1 MVESRNANAALSAI
15 KGRLSQ
21 AVPTLSLAVQ
31 VWVLLAFF
39 TVTAQLTLTG
49 TAWHIEGLD
58 FGERLALV
66 CLELLA
72 AVPLA
77 LAISLAIGVYRAPE
91 VAANSRR
98 IAYRALSRG
107 LQLLLTWFICLLYAA
122 SWVSFRGVGRFLD
135 LGALRFWLAD
145 PLQIFQHIGHIE
157 PYTLIVV
164 PIVALAAAVS
174 LCLPLP
180 RINRRLDR
188 RASHR
193 VVAVGGVVVGALV
206 LAAWTGGT
214 SRADITERVEDPVAG
229 MIYTRGDLY
238 ADARDERTGPLTHFL
253 AELHHRFWG
262 TSEPT
267 VASDEIPV
275 IQKPIISM
283 EEYLA
288 GVESERVDRWN
299 VIVIIIES
307 LRNDQ
312 LLLTGGAREVM
323 PALEAL
329 SREAR
334 VFTNNYTQ
342 SSHSNYSDLAPLSS
356 HYPLRARRYHIYP
369 ENPTYPRVLVYDVLK
384 ALGYRVAVFSSQ
396 NENWGGM
403 INYLRTG
410 SIDRFLHAENFEG
423 STYVPRHD
431 IGFAEFVKGGKRS
444 GKIDDRFTV
453 AAATEWIDSIGADPF
468 FIYMNL
474 QNSHLPYE
482 TPADFVPRFGPGRAS
497 FTLHFGYFP
506 PDSVDAVKDLY
517 ANSLAYVDF
526 QLERL
531 LRHLKEKGLWDRT
544 VIVVTGDTGQAFW
557 EHGFIAHAN
566 MLYNEVMKVPLLINA
581 PGLEHAV
588 DERLAQHIDVP
599 PTVLALLGLPAHPSF
614 QGRDL
619 LEPGPADDRSVYL
632 VAQAP
637 LAHQYAIVRQGL
649 KLIYDARR
657 NVYALYDLE
666 RDPGETIDLKT
677 RMPGVAAELAVRL
690 DTWRKTQLDYYEN
703 PFRHERW
710 YPPVLAE

>member
-1 MVESRNANAALSAI
+1 MVESRKPNTALLAI
-15 KGRLSQ
+15 KARLSQ
-21 AVPTLSLAVQ
+21 AVPTLALAVR
-31 VWVLLAFF
+31 VWMLLALF
-39 TVTAQLTLTG
+39 TVAAQLALTG
-49 TAWHIEGLD
+49 TAWHSEVLNI
-58 FGERLALV
+58 GERLRLL

-72 AVPLA
+72 VIPLA
-77 LAISLAIGVYRAPE
+77 LVISLAVGLYRPSDA
-91 VAANSRR
+91 VASGAR
-98 IAYRALSRG
+98 IAYRVLSRG
-107 LQLLLTWFICLLYAA
+107 LQLLLTWLICLLYAA
-122 SWVSFRGVGRFLD
+122 SWLSFRNVGRFLD
-135 LGALRFWLAD
+135 PGALRFWLAD
-145 PLQIFQHIGHIE
+145 PLQTLQHIGHTE
-157 PYTLIVV
+157 PYTLILV
-164 PIVALAAAVS
+164 PIITLAAATG
-174 LCLPLP
+174 LCLVLP

-188 RASHR
+188 RAGTR
-193 VVAVGGVVVGALV
+193 VVAEGGVVVGVLL
-206 LAAWTGGT
+206 LAAGTLGTG
-214 SRADITERVEDPVAG
+214 RADIPELVDDPVAG
-229 MIYTRGDLY
+229 VIYTRGDLY
-238 ADARDERTGPLTHFL
+238 AVVRDERTGPLTHFL

-262 TSEPT
+262 TLEPS
-267 VASDEIPV
+267 VASDEIPLT
-275 IQKPIISM
+275 QKPIISM
-283 EEYLA
+283 EQYLA
-288 GVESERVDRWN
+288 GVENERVNRWN

-307 LRNDQ
+307 LRDDQ
-312 LLLTGGAREVM
+312 LLSYGGAREVM
-323 PALEAL
+323 PALEVL

-423 STYVPRHD
+423 PTYVPRHD
-431 IGFAEFVKGGKRS
+431 IGFADFVRGGKRS

-453 AAATEWIDSIGADPF
+453 SAAIEWIDSIGTDPF

-531 LRHLKEKGLWDRT
+531 LRHLKQEGLWDRT

-566 MLYNEVMKVPLLINA
+566 MLYNEVMKVPLIIMA

-588 DERLAQHIDVP
+588 DDQLAQHIDVP

-619 LEPGPADDRSVYL
+619 LDPRPADDRSVYL

-637 LAHQYAIVRQGL
+637 LAHQYAIVRQGF

-677 RMPGVAAELAVRL
+677 RQPVVAAELAVWL
-690 DTWRKTQLDYYEN
+690 DTWRKAQLEYYEN
-703 PFRHERW
+703 PYRQKSW